1 MGRRIWVLVLL
12 LSLVTA
18 VNAEGA
24 ISFGSGVE
32 GIVFAAD
39 GATPMDHLFGSYLAI
54 TPGERLEEG
63 LCVRAAKDTR
73 LYLHCTGAGGELK
86 AMRLQIEGEKTLFD
100 GTLEQAG
107 WINLGTFSPGEPEML
122 NLYLTVPEDLTPQG
136 TREWQNI
143 SWQLDTQPAPLP
155 KTGDNVHIPAAI
167 FTGSLMGLCLA
178 IAAGKKKPSRR
189 GSPCCVDTRENVGR
203 G

>member
-18 VNAEGA
+18 VNAEGTIA
-24 ISFGSGVE
+24 FGSGVE

-39 GATPMDHLFGSYLAI
+39 GATPIDHLFGSYLAV

-63 LCVRAAKDTR
+63 LCIRADRNTR
-73 LYLHCTGAGGELK
+73 LYLHCTGMGEELK
-86 AMRLQIEGEKTLFD
+86 SMRLQVEGEKTLFD

-107 WINLGTFSPGEPEML
+107 WIDLGTFSPEEPEML
-122 NLYLTVPEDLTPQG
+122 NLYLTVPENLSPQG
-136 TREWQNI
+136 AREWLNI

-178 IAAGKKKPSRR
+178 IAAGKRKI
-189 GSPCCVDTRENVGR
+189 SPKGR
-203 G
+203 TL

>member
-1 MGRRIWVLVLL
+1 MGRRIWVLALL

-24 ISFGSGVE
+24 IAFGSGVE

-39 GATPMDHLFGSYLAI
+39 GATPIDHLFGSYLAV
-54 TPGERLEEG
+54 TPGERLEES
-63 LCVRAAKDTR
+63 LCIRAAKDTR
-73 LYLHCTGAGGELK
+73 LYLHCSGADGELK
-86 AMRLQIEGEKTLFD
+86 TARLQIEGEKTVFD

-107 WINLGTFSPGEPEML
+107 WIDLGTFSPGASEML
-122 NLYLTVPEDLTPQG
+122 NLYLTVPEDLSPQG
-136 TREWQNI
+136 LREWLNI
-143 SWQLDTQPAPLP
+143 SWQLDTQPAPVP

-178 IAAGKKKPSRR
+178 IAAGKRKPSPSGKVAR
-189 GSPCCVDTRENVGR
+189 P
-203 G
+203 

>member
-1 MGRRIWVLVLL
+1 MGRRIWVLALL

-24 ISFGSGVE
+24 IAFGSGVK

-39 GATPMDHLFGSYLAI
+39 GATPIDHLFGSYLAV

-63 LCVRAAKDTR
+63 LCVRAAKNTR
-73 LYLHCTGAGGELK
+73 LYLHCSGADGELK
-86 AMRLQIEGEKTLFD
+86 TARLQIEGEKTVFD

-107 WINLGTFSPGEPEML
+107 WIDLGTFSPGASEML
-122 NLYLTVPEDLTPQG
+122 NLYLTVPEDLSPQG
-136 TREWQNI
+136 LREWLNI
-143 SWQLDTQPAPLP
+143 SWQLDTQPAPVP

-178 IAAGKKKPSRR
+178 IAAGKKKPS
-189 GSPCCVDTRENVGR
+189 PKGR
-203 G
+203 TL